1 MIIAG
6 FDFNKVRKRDFFEP
20 FLSYDSMDALVT
32 EILNSFRT
40 FRTNLKIILPLEDA
54 KGSWKAIK
62 LCDT

>member
-1 MIIAG
+1 
-6 FDFNKVRKRDFFEP
+6 
-20 FLSYDSMDALVT
+20 MDALAT

-40 FRTNLKIILPLEDA
+40 FRTNLKIILPLQDA